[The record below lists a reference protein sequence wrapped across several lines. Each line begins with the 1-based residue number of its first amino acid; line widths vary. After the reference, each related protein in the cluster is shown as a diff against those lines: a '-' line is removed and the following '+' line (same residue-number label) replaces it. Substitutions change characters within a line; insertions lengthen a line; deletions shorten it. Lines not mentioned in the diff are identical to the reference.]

1 MVFESLHCRPFGPF
15 RDRILD
21 LAPGMNVIHGPN
33 ESGKSTLRAALS
45 VGLCGQRRGPGRPK
59 AAKQFAVRHRP
70 WDDRS
75 KWAVGVVI
83 HLADGRRVELRQD
96 LARGVDSSAR
106 DAESHL
112 DLSTDIIKDGAPD
125 GSSWLGLNR
134 RTFDSVACVRQAEI
148 LAILEDPGALQE
160 DLQRAAATAR
170 ADHTARAA
178 VERLSE
184 FHRER
189 VGTDRSWTK
198 PLRKSQQAVDTAEG
212 ALQAAREK
220 HGEHLSKLE
229 KMRIDESEER
239 RVQTRL
245 QTVRA
250 ILAEAE
256 AEAARERYNEVLE
269 WSLLFPQGQPLPPGH
284 GEEDDLEEGLIAVL
298 SDWESAPEPRRPEG
312 PDVAELKSLI
322 AESETWEAA
331 CRAVVMENEMTEMKE
346 RYDEATELS
355 ASFPDGEPQA
365 PDGADGDL
373 GQAVAVALDAWCSLP
388 VLRPP
393 DGPTVDEI
401 EVRIEESKE
410 KERAHAAARAEVEAS
425 EFGRILNEIRHLHD
439 AVRGGPE
446 YRPDEREEIER
457 EVVEA
462 LRRWDERPEINP
474 PTGQTE
480 AELAGELASIDQ
492 EEIRLE
498 ERNEVVEVL
507 RQSPV
512 LHGAVSL
519 GAIAFVTAS
528 ALTGSIVGWVTSS
541 VLIAAGTWWFRQNL
555 VGQKARRQKRRE
567 DLSARRRHLERAIDL
582 RRMDDQAR
590 QQARQQVERAEQRV
604 AAAAAGLGSASATTR
619 EQVEFLREWLAARGR
634 GREAFDAHRNER
646 MRLEQMS
653 RGRSPAD
660 LEAEAKALDRTAS
673 EAAEGV
679 DPGQLAAARRAPL
692 PVSEWERLRQTA
704 ADERMEWSAEREQ
717 RRAADAAYEARL
729 AKRDETVKHLLEV
742 ATMAHVESDTP
753 EDARSGLESWQS
765 RRKERQQE
773 FAQRTRD
780 WARLQGLLED
790 RTLVEFS
797 DQVNERQRDYSRF
810 AGGIPQERLVD
821 ARNEDLTPARWELL
835 QEQEER
841 RRNEWNAT
849 LGKREAR
856 EETYTREAARR
867 NRLAEAVIEAANSVD
882 SETNAPAA
890 AAEKIREWLARRREE
905 RERYEERREQW
916 GRYQQMLDGS
926 TPADL
931 EQRARELE
939 DEAEPLSA
947 SVDADFAAK
956 LRSEE
961 PAALEDRRDR
971 IQEELERLRRR
982 LDTARGESE
991 QIEKTLP
998 CLVELEESL
1007 AVAKSWRDRV
1017 RRLDETLGITIRL
1030 LQQAEERIHRDLAP
1044 VLRRGVQ
1051 QRLASV
1057 TGGRYTDCRVNPQTL
1072 AVEVCGDEGRWR
1084 SAVNLSRGT
1093 AEQIYLLLRVTLA
1106 EHLGNPGEPCPLIL
1120 DDPTASSDTDRRDAV
1135 LNTLLE
1141 IAAKRQV
1148 IVFTHDPGVRDWAER
1163 HLAGNPRHRIEPL
1176 STDEIPA

>member
-1 MVFESLHCRPFGPF
+1 MIFESLHCRPFGPF
-15 RDRILD
+15 RDRTLD
-21 LAPGMNVIHGPN
+21 LAPGLNVIHGPN

-45 VGLCGQRRGPGRPK
+45 VGLCGQRRGPGRTK
-59 AAKQFAVRHRP
+59 AAAEFIRRHQP
-70 WDDRS
+70 WDDLTA
-75 KWAVGVVI
+75 WAVNVVI
-83 HLADGRRVELRQD
+83 RLADGRRAELRQD
-96 LARGVDSSAR
+96 LAWGVDSSAR
-106 DAESHL
+106 DADSHR
-112 DLSTDIIKDGAPD
+112 DLSGDIHKHGAPD

-134 RTFDSVACVRQAEI
+134 KTFDAVACVRQAEI
-148 LAILEDPGALQE
+148 LAILDDPGSLQK

-170 ADHTARAA
+170 AEHTARGA
-178 VERLSE
+178 VERLIE
-184 FHRER
+184 FRRER
-189 VGTDRSWTK
+189 VGTERSWTK
-198 PLRKSQQAVDTAEG
+198 PLHRSKHAVAAAEA
-212 ALQAAREK
+212 ALQTARKE
-220 HGEHLSKLE
+220 HGEHRSKLE
-229 KMRIDESEER
+229 EMRTDEREEQ
-239 RVQTRL
+239 RVLTRL
-245 QTVRA
+245 RTVQA

-256 AEAARERYNEVLE
+256 AAAARERYDGVLE
-269 WSLLFPQGQPLPPGH
+269 WSLLFSQGQPLPPGH
-284 GEEDDLEEGLIAVL
+284 GEDDDLEEKLMTAL

-312 PDVAELKSLI
+312 PGVEELKRLI
-322 AESETWEAA
+322 AESETKEAA
-331 CRAVVMENEMTEMKE
+331 RRAVVMENEMTEMKD
-346 RYDEATELS
+346 RYDRAAELS

-373 GQAVAVALDAWCSLP
+373 GQTVAVALDAWCSLP

-401 EVRIEESKE
+401 EVRIEDSKE
-410 KERAHAAARAEVEAS
+410 KERAHAAARAEVEAG

-446 YRPDEREEIER
+446 HRPDEREEIER

-462 LRRWDERPEINP
+462 LHRWDERPESNP

-480 AELAGELASIDQ
+480 VELARELTSVDQ

-498 ERNEVVEVL
+498 ERNEAVEVL
-507 RQSPV
+507 RRSPV
-512 LHGAVSL
+512 VHGAVSL
-519 GAIAFVTAS
+519 GAIALVTAS

-541 VLIAAGTWWFRQNL
+541 VLIAAGIWWFRRNF
-555 VGQKARRQKRRE
+555 VGKKDQRQRRRE

-582 RRMDDQAR
+582 RRMEDQAR
-590 QQARQQVERAEQRV
+590 QQARQQAERAEQRV
-604 AAAAAGLGSASATTR
+604 AAAAADLGSASAGTR
-619 EQVEFLREWLAARGR
+619 GQVEFLREWLAARGR
-634 GREAFDAHRNER
+634 ARDAFDAQRDER
-646 MRLEQMS
+646 IRLEQMS

-660 LEAEAKALDRTAS
+660 LEAEAKALDKTAS

-679 DPGQLAAARRAPL
+679 DPGQLTAARRAPL
-692 PVSEWERLRQTA
+692 PDSEWERLRQTA
-704 ADERMEWSAEREQ
+704 ADERVKWSAEREQ
-717 RRAADAAYEARL
+717 RRAADAAYSALIAR
-729 AKRDETVKHLLEV
+729 RDETVRHLLEV
-742 ATMAHVESDTP
+742 AAMAHVESDTP

-780 WARLQGLLED
+780 WAGLQGLLED

-810 AGGIPQERLVD
+810 AGGIPKERLVD

-849 LGKREAR
+849 LGKREAL

-867 NRLAEAVIEAANSVD
+867 NRFAEAVIGAANSVG

-905 RERYEERREQW
+905 RERYEERREEW

-926 TPADL
+926 APADL
-931 EQRARELE
+931 EQRARKLE
-939 DEAEPLSA
+939 GEAEQLSA
-947 SVDADFAAK
+947 SVDAGFAAR

-971 IQEELERLRRR
+971 IQEELDRLRRR

-1007 AVAKSWRDRV
+1007 DAAKSWHDRV

-1084 SAVNLSRGT
+1084 SAVDLSRGT

-1106 EHLGNPGEPCPLIL
+1106 EHLGNPDEPCPLIL
-1120 DDPTASSDTDRRDAV
+1120 DDPTASNALTGETRC
-1135 LNTLLE
+1135 
-1141 IAAKRQV
+1141 
-1148 IVFTHDPGVRDWAER
+1148 
-1163 HLAGNPRHRIEPL
+1163 
-1176 STDEIPA
+1176 